1 MDETKQL
8 IEIGL
13 GDGEGER
20 YTLAI
25 IFKETEEVAGFIR
38 IYDISKKNRTCEIE
52 FIVGKKW
59 KNAGKEE
66 LYAEAIN
73 NIASYILENG
83 FDVITYECCDGSELY
98 DINVKIL
105 ENTEFKKE
113 AVLHKRII
121 NEETGKKSN
130 KIIYSIFK

>member
-38 IYDISKKNRTCEIE
+38 IYDISKKNRTCENE
-52 FIVGKKW
+52 SVVGKKW
-59 KNAGKEE
+59 KNAEKEE

-73 NIASYILENG
+73 NIASY
-83 FDVITYECCDGSELY
+83 
-98 DINVKIL
+98 IL